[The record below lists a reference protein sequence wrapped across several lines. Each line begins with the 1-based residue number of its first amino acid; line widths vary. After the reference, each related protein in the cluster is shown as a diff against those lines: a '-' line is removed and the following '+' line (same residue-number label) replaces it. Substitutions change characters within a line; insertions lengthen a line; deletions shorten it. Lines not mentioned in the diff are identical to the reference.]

1 MARPRVGSI
10 DDPEAQDQPPQ
21 GERQQTRGRQRRREG
36 KSEDSH
42 GRSQKN
48 ERGSPHAMDD
58 EGGTRGPSSRPQAPI
73 PFPLRWC
80 RSAQI
85 ASDRVG
91 RAREELRGLTMM
103 PRMKD

>member
-1 MARPRVGSI
+1 
-10 DDPEAQDQPPQ
+10 
-21 GERQQTRGRQRRREG
+21 
-36 KSEDSH
+36 
-42 GRSQKN
+42 
-48 ERGSPHAMDD
+48 MDD